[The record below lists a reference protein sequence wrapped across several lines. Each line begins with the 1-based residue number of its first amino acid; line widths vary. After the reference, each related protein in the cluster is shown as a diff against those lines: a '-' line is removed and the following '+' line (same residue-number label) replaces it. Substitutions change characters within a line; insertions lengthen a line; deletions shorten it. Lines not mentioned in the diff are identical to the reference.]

1 MTARRKGGGN
11 GIGMVEKLFQFT
23 DWLESIFGDSV
34 MGIGFFLVAA
44 LAIMILCAKALNHYT
59 QNVLPKRVAANV
71 NRAKCAPA
79 IEGKLRGFK
88 STHECRVLRNV
99 ELGTEKESAIADVL
113 LIGYWGVIAFVGC
126 DEQGELYPVDEEGAE
141 MITYVSR
148 KKQRVKNPMR
158 ERRLVDKGIRETL
171 AEAKLWSTKTEAQVV
186 FTNRRATLIAPESI
200 NGMTLEKLPKYMRAP
215 KYDSDSGINIDI
227 TEKVFAAKVVER

>member
-11 GIGMVEKLFQFT
+11 GIKMVEKLYQFT
-23 DWLESIFGDSV
+23 DWLESIFGNSI
-34 MGIGFFLVAA
+34 MGIGFFMVVMFAV
-44 LAIMILCAKALNHYT
+44 MILSAKALNHYT
-59 QNVLPKRVAANV
+59 QNILPKRVAANV

-79 IEGKLRGFK
+79 IEAKLRGFK
-88 STHECRVLRNV
+88 SLHECRVLRGV
-99 ELGTEKESAIADVL
+99 QFGDEKESAVADVL
-113 LIGYWGVIAFVGC
+113 LIGYWGVTAFVGC

-171 AEAKLWSTKTEAQVV
+171 AEAKLWSTKTETQVV

-200 NGMTLEKLPKYMRAP
+200 NGMVLEKLPKYMRNP
-215 KYDSDSGINIDI
+215 RYESDSGINIDI